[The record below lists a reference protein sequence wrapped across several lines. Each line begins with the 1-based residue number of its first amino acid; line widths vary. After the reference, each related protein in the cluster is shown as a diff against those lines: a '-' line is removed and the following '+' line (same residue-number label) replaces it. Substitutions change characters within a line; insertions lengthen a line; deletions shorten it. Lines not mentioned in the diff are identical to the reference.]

1 MAVFR
6 SPAKQAASVMR
17 ELQGSH
23 LKSVGT
29 VRNYE
34 QCLTRVT
41 EWTQTHKLSDG
52 LRGLTVEQ
60 AKTYLA
66 ERAQAV
72 GQKTLDMERQAV
84 QAMLTHVTGRLA
96 TGERLPVTKS
106 DTPQVLT
113 PRAYSPQQVALI
125 CARMTP
131 HNALATEIAYTAGL
145 RAHELLTLQRRD
157 EQAPDLRPARDEKF
171 AGRPGELYVVIG
183 KGGLTREIQLPSP
196 LAVRLEQC
204 RLDTARQVT
213 DRGIHYQQHYA
224 IGGGQPWSNAF
235 SRASTTVLGWS
246 KGGHGL
252 RHSYAQDRVMELQ
265 TLRLSQEA
273 AKEVVSQELGHFRPE
288 ITDTYLR

>member
-1 MAVFR
+1 MSVF
-6 SPAKQAASVMR
+6 S
-17 ELQGSH
+17 
-23 LKSVGT
+23 T
-29 VRNYE
+29 V
-34 QCLTRVT
+34 
-41 EWTQTHKLSDG
+41 
-52 LRGLTVEQ
+52 
-60 AKTYLA
+60 
-66 ERAQAV
+66 
-72 GQKTLDMERQAV
+72 
-84 QAMLTHVTGRLA
+84 
-96 TGERLPVTKS
+96 P
-106 DTPQVLT
+106 
-113 PRAYSPQQVALI
+113 
-125 CARMTP
+125 
-131 HNALATEIAYTAGL
+131 
-145 RAHELLTLQRRD
+145 
-157 EQAPDLRPARDEKF
+157 
-171 AGRPGELYVVIG
+171 
-183 KGGLTREIQLPSP
+183 EIQLPSP